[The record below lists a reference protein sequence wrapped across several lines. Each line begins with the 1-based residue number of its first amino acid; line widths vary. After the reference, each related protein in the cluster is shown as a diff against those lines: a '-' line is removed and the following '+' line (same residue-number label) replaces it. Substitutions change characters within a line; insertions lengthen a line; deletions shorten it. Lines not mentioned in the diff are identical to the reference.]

1 MHPIFSTRRPD
12 FSLILRA
19 ALLIGAAAA
28 FGACD
33 RHSAEEVPENYGHGS
48 SHERVSPDH
57 QIDSSTGSH
66 SFSDTVG
73 TKEEPAEGESHTP
86 AGSPGPTPTG
96 HF

>member
-1 MHPIFSTRRPD
+1 MQSISSTRRPE

-19 ALLIGAAAA
+19 ALLIAAAAA

-33 RHSAEEVPENYGHGS
+33 RHSAEEAPENYGHGS

-57 QIDSSTGSH
+57 QIDSHGPH
-66 SFSDTVG
+66 SFSDTAG
-73 TKEEPAEGESHTP
+73 TKDEQSEAEHRAPAASPSATP
-86 AGSPGPTPTG
+86 GG